1 MVCVHLTWSEVLI
14 YRSLNV
20 ANDTIKMRTPQ
31 KRIEMKKK
39 KPNEDNYYYYEKNVK
54 NKIADDED
62 IEQIS
67 CCLSFFL

>member
-1 MVCVHLTWSEVLI
+1 
-14 YRSLNV
+14 
-20 ANDTIKMRTPQ
+20 
-31 KRIEMKKK
+31 MKKK

-67 CCLSFFL
+67 CCFSFFLWSSRSITRLVDFRF